1 LDILTHNNIFAS
13 VLNTKL
19 KTIFKMKKVFAIL
32 AIAAL
37 TACGGASTEAK
48 TDTAAA
54 TVDTAKAKAVTV
66 DTTKAATVDTT
77 KAATAAPA
85 KK

>member
-1 LDILTHNNIFAS
+1 
-13 VLNTKL
+13 
-19 KTIFKMKKVFAIL
+19 MKKVFAIF

-48 TDTAAA
+48 TDSAAA
-54 TVDTAKAKAVTV
+54 TVDTAAVATDSAAVVADSTV
-66 DTTKAATVDTT
+66 KVDS
-77 KAATAAPA
+77 AA

>member
-1 LDILTHNNIFAS
+1 MTHNNIFAS

-48 TDTAAA
+48 TDTAAT
-54 TVDTAKAKAVTV
+54 TVDTAKAATM
-66 DTTKAATVDTT
+66 DTTAPAMDTT
-77 KAATAAPA
+77 AKA
-85 KK
+85 K

>member
-1 LDILTHNNIFAS
+1 MLKFGIFK
-13 VLNTKL
+13 VVGYLRIRIKIPKL

-54 TVDTAKAKAVTV
+54 ATVDTAAAVTV
-66 DTTKAATVDTT
+66 DTAA
-77 KAATAAPA
+77 AATADTAAAA
-85 KK
+85 K

>member
-1 LDILTHNNIFAS
+1 MLKFGIFKG
-13 VLNTKL
+13 VDYLCNRIKIPNL
-19 KTIFKMKKVFAIL
+19 KHFKMKKVFAIL

-54 TVDTAKAKAVTV
+54 AATVDTAAAVTV
-66 DTTKAATVDTT
+66 DTAAAATVDTAA
-77 KAATAAPA
+77 KA
-85 KK
+85 K

>member
-1 LDILTHNNIFAS
+1 
-13 VLNTKL
+13 
-19 KTIFKMKKVFAIL
+19 MKKVFAIF

-48 TDTAAA
+48 TDSAA
-54 TVDTAKAKAVTV
+54 TTVDSTATATATDSAATATDSTAKVDTA
-66 DTTKAATVDTT
+66 
-77 KAATAAPA
+77 A